1 MRQIISFAKGQQA
14 FESIQSVPSQDH
26 PKRKRAS
33 AGMELPKPG
42 VYLYNYQTEAAIFL
56 ATKHKKDVFILP
68 VKILPVK

>member
-1 MRQIISFAKGQQA
+1 
-14 FESIQSVPSQDH
+14 
-26 PKRKRAS
+26 
-33 AGMELPKPG
+33 MELPKPG